1 MQVSM
6 FDESGRF
13 GGEDDPDTDYDEGA
27 IRFGSIQR
35 DVTDFTKM
43 YSTSTGDMTRDL
55 DDPYAFEKKPMHYI
69 PGYTGH
75 LPLNR
80 ERFGIN
86 YREASADTINMQ
98 RKKGVHN
105 PVVPLDKPPPNFVS
119 APPPCNSFASGRYST
134 CLPPPSRS
142 QPSAKGNSASE
153 EAVCSCLH
161 TPRRCKALEAEGTRP
176 RQLAPVFV

>member
-1 MQVSM
+1 MAAPGGVSM
-6 FDESGRF
+6 FDESGHM

-27 IRFGSIQR
+27 IRFGSVQR

-55 DDPYAFEKKPMHYI
+55 DDPYAFEKKPQHYI

-105 PVVPLDKPPPNFVS
+105 PVVPLD
-119 APPPCNSFASGRYST
+119 
-134 CLPPPSRS
+134 
-142 QPSAKGNSASE
+142 
-153 EAVCSCLH
+153 
-161 TPRRCKALEAEGTRP
+161 
-176 RQLAPVFV
+176 